1 MKHIL
6 WICKRKKKEQQKSK
20 TSCSLSMDWIQ
31 RKLISVLTSVLMYQ
45 LLIGAFLP
53 PSLKWESSTKPKD
66 CIVVG
71 NKNDCPWDEISSN
84 FCYTSHIINVNEQ
97 MNKNL
102 KKWALNNVDLKYVCF
117 FCFSYWRTFHPV
129 GFLDQNIVEVYF
141 QSSSITV
148 LNLKLPYEG
157 QEPFL
162 SVGVPPLCFILH
174 LMITCSAAFAF
185 LFSLLFSQLHIY
197 QPVDFLFQ
205 GSRQSKIKFVC
216 RYFPLLNSGRG
227 TLTA

>member
-1 MKHIL
+1 
-6 WICKRKKKEQQKSK
+6 
-20 TSCSLSMDWIQ
+20 
-31 RKLISVLTSVLMYQ
+31 MYQ

-148 LNLKLPYEG
+148 LNLELPYEG